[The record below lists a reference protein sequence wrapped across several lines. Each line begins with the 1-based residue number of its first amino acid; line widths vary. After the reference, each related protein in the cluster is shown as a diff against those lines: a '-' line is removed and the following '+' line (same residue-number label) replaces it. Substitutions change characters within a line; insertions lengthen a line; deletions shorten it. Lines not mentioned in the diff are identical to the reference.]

1 MSANPTKCPN
11 TLKQFAGKLPTN
23 CLSVFGHFVN
33 LALKGLTVC
42 LFAVTRRR
50 NESVGR
56 SVINFFFVE
65 DWIFL
70 NFWIFFK
77 FYSFTS
83 SRPEVFLKNAVLK
96 IYSKFTREDPC
107 RSATSIRFLANFI
120 EISLRH
126 GCSPVNLM
134 DIFKTAFAKKTSG
147 RLLLFFNLRVTLLL
161 CLSVIV
167 TVIKV
172 YPEAV
177 PRRFSLKKIFLKNS
191 QNPQIWNF

>member
-1 MSANPTKCPN
+1 M
-11 TLKQFAGKLPTN
+11 
-23 CLSVFGHFVN
+23 
-33 LALKGLTVC
+33 
-42 LFAVTRRR
+42 
-50 NESVGR
+50 
-56 SVINFFFVE
+56 
-65 DWIFL
+65 
-70 NFWIFFK
+70 NFWIFFE

-107 RSATSIRFLANFI
+107 RSATSIRFLGNFI

-177 PRRFSLKKIFLKNS
+177 PRKGSSKKILKNS
-191 QNPQIWNF
+191 QNPQENTCTRVSFLKRLWYSCFPVNFAKFLRTTLLKEHLRCLLLFIHLHFTFSHVKH

>member
-1 MSANPTKCPN
+1 MSANPTKWPN

-56 SVINFFFVE
+56 LVIYFFFVE

-70 NFWIFFK
+70 NFWIFLK

-107 RSATSIRFLANFI
+107 RSATSIRFLGNFI

-177 PRRFSLKKIFLKNS
+177 PRRFSLKKILKNS